1 MTSSWNLYTVKL
13 KDSTEKERD
22 KLVNTLR
29 SKGIGAA
36 VYYINPIHLM
46 PFYRE
51 NFGLYTLPETEE
63 AAKKVFSL
71 PVHPGLQDSQV
82 EYIAQT
88 LIESL

>member
-1 MTSSWNLYTVKL
+1 MTSGWNLYTVKL

-22 KLVNTLR
+22 ELVNTLR
-29 SKGIGAA
+29 TKGIGAA
-36 VYYINPIHLM
+36 VYYVNPVHLM

-51 NFGLYTLPETEE
+51 NFGLYKLPETEE

-71 PVHPGLQDSQV
+71 PVHPGLQDSQI

-88 LIESL
+88 LLNSL